1 MGANWA
7 SGFPPFLS
15 HPQVPPGSA
24 LRTGQPPLASSISE
38 PIRATPVATPPAEA
52 PGERRPHAPP
62 TQRPHSARAGPGE
75 RGLLPG
81 CWVPASPPLA
91 RGPPSSYLATPS
103 CRGWGFG
110 GCSVSTML
118 MAAYSLIRNWSEGGS
133 EDGDP
138 CASPRPRT
146 LLPGGGAAVSV
157 HSKSRTV
164 VALELPA
171 GTVVSWGKTVAMTGS
186 LVDTR
191 SGAPTWIDSRGK
203 QDTSGV
209 LLGRPSVAEL
219 AGIMKAVVGR

>member
-7 SGFPPFLS
+7 SGFPPLLS

-91 RGPPSSYLATPS
+91 GGPPSSYLATPS

-138 CASPRPRT
+138 CASPRSYSEQYGRRLT
-146 LLPGGGAAVSV
+146 ISCQLRSLPGLKPP
-157 HSKSRTV
+157 SKEAILAMPPTPEPRPQ
-164 VALELPA
+164 APA
-171 GTVVSWGKTVAMTGS
+171 GPVPGGLIASHTP
-186 LVDTR
+186 R
-191 SGAPTWIDSRGK
+191 
-203 QDTSGV
+203 
-209 LLGRPSVAEL
+209 
-219 AGIMKAVVGR
+219 AGIS